1 MALNQEELESK
12 MREEALE
19 QDEEIESLESQLRD
33 AELRHQAYITQV
45 EHELSLKHQLLEGFE
60 R

>member
-1 MALNQEELESK
+1 MALAQEELESK

-33 AELRHQAYITQV
+33 AE
-45 EHELSLKHQLLEGFE
+45 
-60 R
+60 

>member
-1 MALNQEELESK
+1 MRKCYESEKEKLEARITEERDRNTRRMALAQEELESK

-33 AELRHQAYITQV
+33 AE
-45 EHELSLKHQLLEGFE
+45 
-60 R
+60 

>member
-1 MALNQEELESK
+1 METRITEERDRNTRRMAIAQEELESK

-33 AELRHQAYITQV
+33 AE
-45 EHELSLKHQLLEGFE
+45 
-60 R
+60 